1 VRLRL
6 VAKRLSEEAAQ
17 RAHQKRKAKAR
28 KMGRKNQTLT
38 VQVADWL
45 LVLTSLA
52 EEEWST
58 EQVLLL
64 YRERLA
70 DRTALSTHQAVGTPA
85 SLAEPS
91 SGKQSR
97 RARRLAG
104 GLDPPRAASPLGAA
118 GPLAA
123 GVRLS

>member
-1 VRLRL
+1 MRLRL

-28 KMGRKNQTLT
+28 KTGRKNQTLT

-52 EEEWST
+52 EEQWST

-70 DRTALSTHQAVGTPA
+70 DRTAL
-85 SLAEPS
+85 
-91 SGKQSR
+91 
-97 RARRLAG
+97 
-104 GLDPPRAASPLGAA
+104 
-118 GPLAA
+118 
-123 GVRLS
+123 